1 MKRED
6 AINPAQD
13 KYVYTSVSGRLQ
25 QIKHLLNYQRASIV
39 DMIHAIQN
47 YEQFQFKQKNYNKL
61 ILQIDQ
67 LKK

>member
-13 KYVYTSVSGRLQ
+13 NYVYTSVSGRLQ

-39 DMIHAIQN
+39 DMIHAISVQTK
-47 YEQFQFKQKNYNKL
+47 E
-61 ILQIDQ
+61 LQPTNITN
-67 LKK
+67 